1 MNKNSRKRMDN
12 QKKQYQIK
20 LFEHFI
26 ITCIYFYFFKKG
38 VKKHW
43 TIELK
48 EISKVNGGDCR
59 GNMLDD

>member
-1 MNKNSRKRMDN
+1 MDN

-26 ITCIYFYFFKKG
+26 YVSIFIFLKRGFKNIG
-38 VKKHW
+38 QLN
-43 TIELK
+43 LK

>member
-1 MNKNSRKRMDN
+1 MDN
-12 QKKQYQIK
+12 QKQQYQIK